1 MTKMV
6 RNYIVT
12 ESEDASTKAS
22 AAAGIDGIKDNL
34 EEKASQVEQNVR
46 TKVLEKSPEYLA
58 YDKVDLDKA
67 IA

>member
-12 ESEDASTKAS
+12 ESEDATKKTS
-22 AAAGIDGIKDNL
+22 SGVSVDGIKDNL

-46 TKVLEKSPEYLA
+46 TKVLEKSPEYLT
-58 YDKVDLDKA
+58 YDKSDLDKA
-67 IA
+67 IV